1 MKREEKAGDVTR
13 CSEKENRWRRLI
25 SGEEERNTQEAG
37 WRERRKG
44 REEKWYKR
52 RVKEKAPGIVP
63 IHDVNAE
70 SVLKNGENN
79 GATPPGSDSPFPR
92 RFERRAFLLPACDI
106 ARALR
111 GKCKF
116 LVGRAS

>member
-1 MKREEKAGDVTR
+1 MFRKRKQEWSGVDKRGGG
-13 CSEKENRWRRLI
+13 KEHRK
-25 SGEEERNTQEAG
+25 QG
-37 WRERRKG
+37 WREGRKG

-92 RFERRAFLLPACDI
+92 RFERRAFLHLHAI
-106 ARALR
+106 
-111 GKCKF
+111 
-116 LVGRAS
+116 S